1 MRKTIQAVTVLTLFA
16 ASCGGGGGGGGTKQ
30 QGTLLGTA
38 GGTASLSGGP
48 SLVFPA
54 GALSTDTSITIAD
67 TGQLSDAGTPIY
79 QLGPDGITFPKGQM
93 VQATLPIPSSVTN
106 PVVYTTQLGSTT
118 AYDALPTTASGGNAT
133 AALAHFSRVYVGPG
147 SGGIGSSAPTITTEP
162 ASQTVTAPAT
172 ATFSVNATGN
182 PTPAYQWYLGTTL
195 IPGATSASYTT
206 LATTLAMTETT
217 YSCTAYN
224 SAGTVDSTPAVLTV
238 NTTTPTAPF
247 FTTQPLDQHV
257 TAPGAATFTVAAVG
271 NPAPT
276 FQWYVGVTPIP
287 SATSASY
294 TTPAT
299 TVDMTG
305 NSYTVVATNSM
316 GSVTSNAAALTVGP
330 ASSGMAGIYLGTL
343 TLTGGSAKPMMA
355 AVTPE
360 GEFRFALNDKSDNTS
375 GTVGNAT
382 IVGTGGNG
390 TLYTYKYTT
399 ATANSLTLTN
409 VVVVPGTSITGSY
422 SYGTSSG
429 TFELHPAADPKTGV
443 VLYNNPTMTLP
454 ASGGTTNTPG
464 QNTGWLSLAAKPT
477 NYDWTAVAVD
487 ASGNIFM
494 TVNNVSVTGSL
505 TQISSGS
512 NLYRMNFNL
521 GTLGNYTGL
530 GWYSGSSYSGP
541 ASGAGWP
548 LDFGNGTGFF
558 ASVFYCVLSNTTNTQ
573 GLAAAVASFQ

>member
-1 MRKTIQAVTVLTLFA
+1 
-16 ASCGGGGGGGGTKQ
+16 
-30 QGTLLGTA
+30 
-38 GGTASLSGGP
+38 
-48 SLVFPA
+48 
-54 GALSTDTSITIAD
+54 
-67 TGQLSDAGTPIY
+67 
-79 QLGPDGITFPKGQM
+79 
-93 VQATLPIPSSVTN
+93 
-106 PVVYTTQLGSTT
+106 
-118 AYDALPTTASGGNAT
+118 
-133 AALAHFSRVYVGPG
+133 
-147 SGGIGSSAPTITTEP
+147 
-162 ASQTVTAPAT
+162 
-172 ATFSVNATGN
+172 
-182 PTPAYQWYLGTTL
+182 
-195 IPGATSASYTT
+195 
-206 LATTLAMTETT
+206 
-217 YSCTAYN
+217 
-224 SAGTVDSTPAVLTV
+224 
-238 NTTTPTAPF
+238 
-247 FTTQPLDQHV
+247 
-257 TAPGAATFTVAAVG
+257 
-271 NPAPT
+271 
-276 FQWYVGVTPIP
+276 
-287 SATSASY
+287 
-294 TTPAT
+294 
-299 TVDMTG
+299 MTG

-390 TLYTYKYTT
+390 TLYAYKYTT

-505 TQISSGS
+505 TQISNGS